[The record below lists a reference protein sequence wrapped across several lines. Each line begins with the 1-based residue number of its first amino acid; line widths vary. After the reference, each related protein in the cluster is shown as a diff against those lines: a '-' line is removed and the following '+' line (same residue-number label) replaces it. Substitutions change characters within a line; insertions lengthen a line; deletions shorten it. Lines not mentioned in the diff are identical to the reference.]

1 MHRGRPRRMLS
12 LVSNSTVHIAI
23 EAHVDDDEIRGQ
35 ISSDA
40 GPPGSF
46 SGWLAL
52 ISALDGLLSPGL
64 EADRAGGAPERRG
77 GPRCGGEQHAT
88 DVEDEYRGGEFD
100 AQQ

>member
-1 MHRGRPRRMLS
+1 MRRGRPRRMLS

-52 ISALDGLLSPGL
+52 ICALDALLSSGMG
-64 EADRAGGAPERRG
+64 AARAAGGSQGHGRPRQPPG
-77 GPRCGGEQHAT
+77 G
-88 DVEDEYRGGEFD
+88 
-100 AQQ
+100 